1 MPNDGLAVPAL
12 PGMDDPPLD
21 LFDGLTG
28 ELAERLI
35 HEELPETALFGLR
48 FRQNAGRALLMPR
61 PDPAKRTPLW
71 LQRLRS
77 KDLLQVAKQFAD
89 FPIVIET
96 MRECLDDDL
105 DLPRLR
111 EVLDSIQNGTIRVV
125 RRQGEIPS
133 PFTSELIFLF
143 TAAQIYE
150 WDEPKRSDR
159 KPVGSAIDEDLLQPL
174 LCGGRLNDWLDPQAI
189 GRVENRLRRVGQPPR
204 TADEM
209 AEHLRL
215 VGDLTVAEI
224 SGPMNALLIELRQ
237 MDRAVTIELAGA
249 LEPFRWILAE
259 QVPLFDTAFLAGD
272 GTAGE
277 AIDDARAT
285 IVRRFLRTRALIG
298 LAELTARYPISS
310 AEATELLDRW
320 SEQGKVVRMVEPGSN
335 RETLWAE
342 RENLNEIRRMT
353 VAVRRRESLAV
364 TPEVFAD
371 FLLHWQHVHPST
383 RGDGP
388 AFVEVV
394 LDQLQGFAATATDW
408 EGEVLPSRIKDYRPG
423 WLDDVLGRA
432 AWLWRAE
439 KGARDEPRVAFFPR
453 DFLGQLGRNGES
465 SPLSAQEETVMELL
479 GRHGA
484 SFATDLAS
492 L

>member
-1 MPNDGLAVPAL
+1 
-12 PGMDDPPLD
+12 MDDPPLD

-159 KPVGSAIDEDLLQPL
+159 KPVGSADRRRPAPAPL
-174 LCGGRLNDWLDPQAI
+174 AW
-189 GRVENRLRRVGQPPR
+189 R
-204 TADEM
+204 TAR
-209 AEHLRL
+209 RL
-215 VGDLTVAEI
+215 A
-224 SGPMNALLIELRQ
+224 
-237 MDRAVTIELAGA
+237 
-249 LEPFRWILAE
+249 
-259 QVPLFDTAFLAGD
+259 
-272 GTAGE
+272 
-277 AIDDARAT
+277 
-285 IVRRFLRTRALIG
+285 
-298 LAELTARYPISS
+298 
-310 AEATELLDRW
+310 
-320 SEQGKVVRMVEPGSN
+320 
-335 RETLWAE
+335 
-342 RENLNEIRRMT
+342 
-353 VAVRRRESLAV
+353 
-364 TPEVFAD
+364 
-371 FLLHWQHVHPST
+371 
-383 RGDGP
+383 
-388 AFVEVV
+388 
-394 LDQLQGFAATATDW
+394 
-408 EGEVLPSRIKDYRPG
+408 
-423 WLDDVLGRA
+423 
-432 AWLWRAE
+432 
-439 KGARDEPRVAFFPR
+439 
-453 DFLGQLGRNGES
+453 
-465 SPLSAQEETVMELL
+465 
-479 GRHGA
+479 
-484 SFATDLAS
+484 
-492 L
+492 